1 MLQDGHAAALA
12 HFSLTFVFHNRRS
25 DSSLR
30 PEPAPMAAGGRAESH
45 PIMQENLTL
54 PRRPGRSSST
64 AARLVLSLMLV
75 AVLGACSKSGD
86 QPKPAAQSEV
96 GYVVVKA
103 QRQALTTELPGRT
116 TAYLAADIRP
126 QVGGIIQK
134 RLFKEGSNV
143 KAGQPLYQIDPASY
157 QAAYDSAKA
166 SLLKAQA
173 TLASSRLKA
182 DRYAELN
189 KIDAVSKQDNDD
201 AQSTLRQNQAD
212 VEVQKAAVQTAAINL
227 QYTKILSPISG
238 RIEKSS
244 VTPGALVTASQTTA
258 LTTVQQIDP
267 IYVDVTQSTVDLL
280 RLRRELASGQI
291 KKSGDNAAQVK
302 ILLEDGSTYER
313 TGKLEFT
320 GLSVD
325 TGTGM
330 ITLRA
335 VVPNPEGVLLPGAYV
350 RAVLEEGVDDH
361 ALLVPQKAVSRDQTG
376 AATALVLGNDGKVQQ
391 RLVTV
396 ARAVGNNWW
405 VSRGLQQGDKL
416 IVDGLQKV
424 RTGDT
429 PRAIDITDSLQKD
442 LAREAAAAAA
452 DPSLGGDADKAG
464 KAVESGAAPATSVQS
479 K

>member
-1 MLQDGHAAALA
+1 MTDFRSQALPLLRQNPPRLLRTLTLAALLAVTLAACSRSGEAPKAAAQA
-12 HFSLTFVFHNRRS
+12 
-25 DSSLR
+25 
-30 PEPAPMAAGGRAESH
+30 
-45 PIMQENLTL
+45 
-54 PRRPGRSSST
+54 
-64 AARLVLSLMLV
+64 
-75 AVLGACSKSGD
+75 
-86 QPKPAAQSEV
+86 EV

-103 QRQALTTELPGRT
+103 QRQAVTTELPGRT
-116 TAYLAADIRP
+116 SAYLAADIRP

-134 RLFKEGSNV
+134 RLFKEGAKV

-166 SLLKAQA
+166 SLLKAEA

-182 DRYAELN
+182 QRYAELN

-291 KKSGDNAAQVK
+291 RKSGENAAQVK
-302 ILLEDGSTYER
+302 ILLEDGSAYDR
-313 TGKLEFT
+313 TGRLEFT

-335 VVPNPEGVLLPGAYV
+335 VVPNPDGVLLPGAYV
-350 RAVLEEGVDDH
+350 RAVLEEGVDEH

-376 AATALVLGNDGKVQQ
+376 AATALVLGANGKVEQ

-396 ARAVGNNWW
+396 ARAVGNSWW
-405 VSRGLQQGDKL
+405 ISKGLKEGDKL

-429 PRAIDITDSLQKD
+429 PRAIDITDSLKKD
-442 LAREAAAAAA
+442 LASEAAAAAA
-452 DPSLGGDADKAG
+452 DPSLGGDADNADTDAG
-464 KAVESGAAPATSVQS
+464 NNAASPATTGATTTDNAAGAKS

>member
-1 MLQDGHAAALA
+1 
-12 HFSLTFVFHNRRS
+12 
-25 DSSLR
+25 
-30 PEPAPMAAGGRAESH
+30 MAACGRAESH
-45 PIMQENLTL
+45 PIMFHTASTARHAG
-54 PRRPGRSSST
+54 RRSST
-64 AARLVLSLMLV
+64 AARLALSLMLV
-75 AVLGACSKSGD
+75 AVLGACSRSGD

-96 GYVVVKA
+96 GYVVLKT
-103 QRQALTTELPGRT
+103 QRQSLTTELPGRT

-134 RLFKEGSNV
+134 RLFKEGSLV

-189 KIDAVSKQDNDD
+189 KIDAVARQDNDD

-227 QYTKILSPISG
+227 QYTRILSPISG

-291 KKSGDNAAQVK
+291 SKSGANAAQVK
-302 ILLEDGSTYER
+302 ILLEDGSTYDHP
-313 TGKLEFT
+313 GKLEFT

-335 VVPNPEGVLLPGAYV
+335 VVPNPDGVLLPGAYV
-350 RAVLEEGVDDH
+350 RAVLEEGVDEH
-361 ALLVPQKAVSRDQTG
+361 ALLVPQKAISRDQTG
-376 AATALVLGNDGKVQQ
+376 AATALVVGSDGKVQQ
-391 RLVTV
+391 RVVTV

-405 VSRGLQQGDKL
+405 ISKGLQEGDKL

-424 RTGDT
+424 RAGDT

-452 DPSLGGDADKAG
+452 DPSLGGDAGRAAG
-464 KAVESGAAPATSVQS
+464 AGTAAASGARS

>member
-1 MLQDGHAAALA
+1 MPDFRSQALPLLRQNPPRLLRTLTLAALLAVTLAACSRSGEAPKAAAQA
-12 HFSLTFVFHNRRS
+12 
-25 DSSLR
+25 
-30 PEPAPMAAGGRAESH
+30 
-45 PIMQENLTL
+45 
-54 PRRPGRSSST
+54 
-64 AARLVLSLMLV
+64 
-75 AVLGACSKSGD
+75 
-86 QPKPAAQSEV
+86 EV

-103 QRQALTTELPGRT
+103 QRQAVTTELPGRT
-116 TAYLAADIRP
+116 SAYLAADIRP

-134 RLFKEGSNV
+134 RLFKEGAKV

-166 SLLKAQA
+166 SLLKAEA

-182 DRYAELN
+182 QRYAELN

-291 KKSGDNAAQVK
+291 SKSGENAAQVK
-302 ILLEDGSTYER
+302 ILLEDGSAYDR
-313 TGKLEFT
+313 TGRLEFT

-335 VVPNPEGVLLPGAYV
+335 VVPNPDGVLLPGAYV
-350 RAVLEEGVDDH
+350 RAVLEEGVDEH

-376 AATALVLGNDGKVQQ
+376 AATALVLGANGKVEQ

-405 VSRGLQQGDKL
+405 ISKGLKEGDKL

-429 PRAIDITDSLQKD
+429 PRAIDITDSLKKD
-442 LAREAAAAAA
+442 LASEAAAAAA
-452 DPSLGGDADKAG
+452 DPSLGGDADNADTDAG
-464 KAVESGAAPATSVQS
+464 NNAASSASPATTTDNAAGAKS

>member
-1 MLQDGHAAALA
+1 MLATALA
-12 HFSLTFVFHNRRS
+12 
-25 DSSLR
+25 
-30 PEPAPMAAGGRAESH
+30 
-45 PIMQENLTL
+45 
-54 PRRPGRSSST
+54 
-64 AARLVLSLMLV
+64 
-75 AVLGACSKSGD
+75 ACSKSGN
-86 QPKPAAQSEV
+86 QTPGQTQAEV

-103 QRQALTTELPGRT
+103 QRQAVTTELPGRT
-116 TAYLAADIRP
+116 NAYLAADIRP

-134 RLFKEGSNV
+134 RLFKEGANV

-157 QAAYDSAKA
+157 QAAYDSARA
-166 SLLKAQA
+166 SLLKAEA
-173 TLASSRLKA
+173 TLASSKLKA
-182 DRYAELN
+182 QRYAELD
-189 KIDAVSKQDNDD
+189 KIDAVAKQDNDD

-212 VEVQKAAVQTAAINL
+212 VAVQQAAVQTAAINL
-227 QYTKILSPISG
+227 QYTRILSPITG

-267 IYVDVTQSTVDLL
+267 IYVDVTQSSVDLL

-291 KKSGDNAAQVK
+291 RKSGENAAQVK
-302 ILLEDGSTYER
+302 IVLEDGSTYER
-313 TGKLEFT
+313 SGKLEFS

-335 VVPNPEGVLLPGAYV
+335 VVPNPDGVLLPGAYV
-350 RAVLEEGVDDH
+350 RAVLEEGVDEQ

-376 AATALVLGNDGKVQQ
+376 AATALVLGANGKVEQ

-405 VSRGLQQGDKL
+405 ISKGLKEGDKL
-416 IVDGLQKV
+416 IVDGLQKI

-429 PRAIDITDSLQKD
+429 PRAIDVTESLKKD

-452 DPSLGGDADKAG
+452 DPSLGGAADNADATTNSTSTA
-464 KAVESGAAPATSVQS
+464 ATGAQS

>member
-1 MLQDGHAAALA
+1 MPNKNTSSGSTHSFAMPARLLMALTLAVALA
-12 HFSLTFVFHNRRS
+12 
-25 DSSLR
+25 
-30 PEPAPMAAGGRAESH
+30 
-45 PIMQENLTL
+45 
-54 PRRPGRSSST
+54 
-64 AARLVLSLMLV
+64 
-75 AVLGACSKSGD
+75 ACSKSGN
-86 QPKPAAQSEV
+86 QPPAQGQAEI

-103 QRQALTTELPGRT
+103 QRQAVTTELPGRT

-134 RLFKEGSNV
+134 RLFKEGANV

-166 SLLKAQA
+166 SLLKAEA
-173 TLASSRLKA
+173 TLASSKLKA
-182 DRYAELN
+182 QRYAELD

-201 AQSTLRQNQAD
+201 AQSTLRQNEAD
-212 VEVQKAAVQTAAINL
+212 VAVQKAAVKTAAINL
-227 QYTKILSPISG
+227 EYTKILSPISG
-238 RIEKSS
+238 RIEKST

-258 LTTVQQIDP
+258 LTTVQKIDP

-280 RLRRELASGQI
+280 RLKRELASGQI
-291 KKSGDNAAQVK
+291 KKSGENAAQVK
-302 ILLEDGSTYER
+302 ILLEDGSTYDR
-313 TGKLEFT
+313 TGKLEFA

-335 VVPNPEGVLLPGAYV
+335 VVPNPDGVLLPGSYV

-376 AATALVLGNDGKVQQ
+376 AATALVVGADGKVQQ
-391 RLVTV
+391 RLLSV

-405 VSRGLQQGDKL
+405 VTKGLAEGDKL

-429 PRAIDITDSLQKD
+429 PRAIDVTESLKKD

-452 DPSLGGDADKAG
+452 DPSLGGGAKNGDDAASGSAG
-464 KAVESGAAPATSVQS
+464 SSGAANTAAGA

>member
-1 MLQDGHAAALA
+1 MPDFRSQALPLLRQNPSRLLRTLTLAALLAATLAACSRSGEAPKAAAQA
-12 HFSLTFVFHNRRS
+12 
-25 DSSLR
+25 
-30 PEPAPMAAGGRAESH
+30 
-45 PIMQENLTL
+45 
-54 PRRPGRSSST
+54 
-64 AARLVLSLMLV
+64 
-75 AVLGACSKSGD
+75 
-86 QPKPAAQSEV
+86 EV

-103 QRQALTTELPGRT
+103 QRQTVTTELPGRT
-116 TAYLAADIRP
+116 SAYLAADIRP

-134 RLFKEGSNV
+134 RLFKEGAKV

-166 SLLKAQA
+166 SLLKAEA

-182 DRYAELN
+182 QRYAELN

-291 KKSGDNAAQVK
+291 RKSGENAAQVK

-313 TGKLEFT
+313 SGRLEFT

-335 VVPNPEGVLLPGAYV
+335 VVPNPDGVLLPGAYV
-350 RAVLEEGVDDH
+350 RAVLEEGVDEH

-376 AATALVLGNDGKVQQ
+376 AATALVLGANGKVEQ

-405 VSRGLQQGDKL
+405 ISKGLKEGDKL

-429 PRAIDITDSLQKD
+429 PRAIDITDSLKKD
-442 LAREAAAAAA
+442 LANEAAAAAA
-452 DPSLGGDADKAG
+452 DPSLGGDADNADADNGSASSATTTTDNAAG
-464 KAVESGAAPATSVQS
+464 AKS

>member
-1 MLQDGHAAALA
+1 
-12 HFSLTFVFHNRRS
+12 
-25 DSSLR
+25 
-30 PEPAPMAAGGRAESH
+30 MAARGRAESH
-45 PIMQENLTL
+45 PIMHLTAST
-54 PRRPGRSSST
+54 PRRQGRTSSPT
-64 AARLVLSLMLV
+64 ARLALSLILV
-75 AVLGACSKSGD
+75 AVLAACSRSGE
-86 QPKPAAQSEV
+86 QSKPSAQAEV

-134 RLFKEGSNV
+134 RLFKEGSTV

-157 QAAYDSAKA
+157 QAAYDSARA
-166 SLLKAQA
+166 SLLKAEA
-173 TLASSRLKA
+173 TLASSKLKA
-182 DRYAELN
+182 ERYAELN
-189 KIDAVSKQDNDD
+189 KIDAVSRQDNDD

-291 KKSGDNAAQVK
+291 RKSGENAAQVK
-302 ILLEDGSTYER
+302 IVPEDGSTYER
-313 TGKLEFT
+313 PGKLEFT

-335 VVPNPEGVLLPGAYV
+335 VVPNPDGVLLPGAYV

-376 AATALVLGNDGKVQQ
+376 AATALVLGADGKVQQ
-391 RLVTV
+391 RLVSV

-405 VSRGLQQGDKL
+405 VSRGLKEGDKL

-424 RTGDT
+424 RTGDA

-464 KAVESGAAPATSVQS
+464 DSAAPATSVQS

>member
-1 MLQDGHAAALA
+1 MLKKN
-12 HFSLTFVFHNRRS
+12 T
-25 DSSLR
+25 
-30 PEPAPMAAGGRAESH
+30 AAG
-45 PIMQENLTL
+45 
-54 PRRPGRSSST
+54 
-64 AARLVLSLMLV
+64 SLAI
-75 AVLGACSKSGD
+75 AVLLATTLAACSKSGN
-86 QPKPAAQSEV
+86 QAPVATQAEI
-96 GYVVVKA
+96 GYVVVKT
-103 QRQALTTELPGRT
+103 QRQAVTTELPGRT

-134 RLFKEGSNV
+134 RLFKEGATV
-143 KAGQPLYQIDPASY
+143 KAGQPLYQIDPSTY
-157 QAAYDSAKA
+157 QAALDSAKA
-166 SLLKAQA
+166 SLLKAEA

-182 DRYAELN
+182 QRYAELD
-189 KIDAVSKQDNDD
+189 KIDAVAKQDNDD

-212 VEVQKAAVQTAAINL
+212 VEVQKAAVKTAAINVEF
-227 QYTKILSPISG
+227 TRILSPISG

-280 RLRRELASGQI
+280 RLKRELASGQI

-302 ILLEDGSTYER
+302 ILLEDGSTYDR
-313 TGKLEFT
+313 RGKLEFS

-335 VVPNPEGVLLPGAYV
+335 VVPNPDGILLPGSYV
-350 RAVLEEGVDDH
+350 RAVLEEGVDEH

-376 AATALVLGNDGKVQQ
+376 AATALVIGASGKVEQ
-391 RLVTV
+391 RILTAV
-396 ARAVGNNWW
+396 RAVGNSWW
-405 VSRGLQQGDKL
+405 ISKGLQEGDKL

-424 RTGDT
+424 RPGDT
-429 PRAIDITDSLQKD
+429 PRAIDVTDTLQKD
-442 LAREAAAAAA
+442 LAKEAAAAAA
-452 DPSLGGDADKAG
+452 DPSLGGTAG
-464 KAVESGAAPATSVQS
+464 ATASGAANSGA

>member
-1 MLQDGHAAALA
+1 MPDFRTQALPLLRQNPPRLLRTLTLAALLALTLAACSRSGEAPKAAAQA
-12 HFSLTFVFHNRRS
+12 
-25 DSSLR
+25 
-30 PEPAPMAAGGRAESH
+30 
-45 PIMQENLTL
+45 
-54 PRRPGRSSST
+54 
-64 AARLVLSLMLV
+64 
-75 AVLGACSKSGD
+75 
-86 QPKPAAQSEV
+86 EV

-103 QRQALTTELPGRT
+103 QRQAVTTELPGRT
-116 TAYLAADIRP
+116 SAYLAADIRP

-134 RLFKEGSNV
+134 RLFKEGAKV

-166 SLLKAQA
+166 SLLKAEA

-182 DRYAELN
+182 QRYAELN

-291 KKSGDNAAQVK
+291 RKSGENAAQVK
-302 ILLEDGSTYER
+302 ILLEDGSAYDR
-313 TGKLEFT
+313 TGRLEFT

-335 VVPNPEGVLLPGAYV
+335 VVPNPDGVLLPGAYV
-350 RAVLEEGVDDH
+350 RAVLEEGVDEH

-376 AATALVLGNDGKVQQ
+376 AATALVLGANGKVEQ

-405 VSRGLQQGDKL
+405 ISKGLKEGDKL

-429 PRAIDITDSLQKD
+429 PRAIDITDSLKKD
-442 LAREAAAAAA
+442 LASEAAAAAA
-452 DPSLGGDADKAG
+452 DPSLGGDADNADTDAG
-464 KAVESGAAPATSVQS
+464 NNAAGSTSPATTTTDNAAGARS

>member
-1 MLQDGHAAALA
+1 MPNKNTSSGSTHSFAMPARVLMALTLAVALA
-12 HFSLTFVFHNRRS
+12 
-25 DSSLR
+25 
-30 PEPAPMAAGGRAESH
+30 
-45 PIMQENLTL
+45 
-54 PRRPGRSSST
+54 
-64 AARLVLSLMLV
+64 
-75 AVLGACSKSGD
+75 ACSKSGN
-86 QPKPAAQSEV
+86 QPPAQSQAEI

-103 QRQALTTELPGRT
+103 QRQAVTTELPGRT

-134 RLFKEGSNV
+134 RLFKEGATV

-166 SLLKAQA
+166 SLLKAEA
-173 TLASSRLKA
+173 TLASSKLKA
-182 DRYAELN
+182 QRYAELD

-201 AQSTLRQNQAD
+201 AQSTLRQNEAD
-212 VEVQKAAVQTAAINL
+212 VAVQKAAVKTAAINL
-227 QYTKILSPISG
+227 EYTKILSPISG
-238 RIEKSS
+238 RIEKST

-258 LTTVQQIDP
+258 LTTVQKIDP

-280 RLRRELASGQI
+280 RLKRELASGQI
-291 KKSGDNAAQVK
+291 KKSGENAAQVK
-302 ILLEDGSTYER
+302 ILLEDGSTYDR
-313 TGKLEFT
+313 TGKLEFA

-335 VVPNPEGVLLPGAYV
+335 VVPNPDGVLLPGSYV

-376 AATALVLGNDGKVQQ
+376 AATALVVGADGKVQQ
-391 RLVTV
+391 RLLSV

-405 VSRGLQQGDKL
+405 VTKGLAEGDKL

-429 PRAIDITDSLQKD
+429 PRAIDVTESLKKD

-452 DPSLGGDADKAG
+452 DPSLGGGAKNGDDAASGSAG
-464 KAVESGAAPATSVQS
+464 SSGAANTAAGA

>member
-1 MLQDGHAAALA
+1 MH
-12 HFSLTFVFHNRRS
+12 LTASTPRHQ
-25 DSSLR
+25 
-30 PEPAPMAAGGRAESH
+30 GRTSF
-45 PIMQENLTL
+45 PT
-54 PRRPGRSSST
+54 
-64 AARLVLSLMLV
+64 ARLALSLILV
-75 AVLGACSKSGD
+75 AVLAACSRSGE
-86 QPKPAAQSEV
+86 QPKSSAQAEV

-134 RLFKEGSNV
+134 RLFKEGSTV

-157 QAAYDSAKA
+157 QAAYDSARA
-166 SLLKAQA
+166 SLLKAEA
-173 TLASSRLKA
+173 TLASSKLKA
-182 DRYAELN
+182 ERYAELN

-291 KKSGDNAAQVK
+291 RKSGENAAQVK
-302 ILLEDGSTYER
+302 IVLEDGFTYDR
-313 TGKLEFT
+313 PGKLEFT

-335 VVPNPEGVLLPGAYV
+335 VVPNPDGVLLPGAYV
-350 RAVLEEGVDDH
+350 RAVLEEGVDEH

-376 AATALVLGNDGKVQQ
+376 AATALVLGADGKVQQ
-391 RLVTV
+391 RLVSV

-405 VSRGLQQGDKL
+405 VSRGLKEGDKL

-424 RTGDT
+424 RTGDA

-452 DPSLGGDADKAG
+452 DPSLGGDAG
-464 KAVESGAAPATSVQS
+464 KDGAAASATAAQS

>member
-1 MLQDGHAAALA
+1 MPDKNISSRFVSLPGLPAMTRLAAALMLAAALA
-12 HFSLTFVFHNRRS
+12 
-25 DSSLR
+25 
-30 PEPAPMAAGGRAESH
+30 
-45 PIMQENLTL
+45 
-54 PRRPGRSSST
+54 
-64 AARLVLSLMLV
+64 
-75 AVLGACSKSGD
+75 ACSRSGN
-86 QPKPAAQSEV
+86 QPPAQAQSEV
-96 GYVVVKA
+96 GYVVVKV

-116 TAYLAADIRP
+116 TAYLTADIRP

-134 RLFKEGSNV
+134 RLFKEGATV
-143 KAGQPLYQIDPASY
+143 RQGQPLYQIDAASY

-166 SLLKAQA
+166 SLLKAEA

-182 DRYAELN
+182 QRYAELD
-189 KIDAVSKQDNDD
+189 KIDAVAKQDNDD

-212 VEVQKAAVQTAAINL
+212 VEVQKAAVKTAAINL
-227 QYTKILSPISG
+227 EYTRILSPISG

-267 IYVDVTQSTVDLL
+267 IYVDVTQSTVELL

-291 KKSGDNAAQVK
+291 KKSGENSAPVK
-302 ILLEDGSTYER
+302 IVLEDGSTYER
-313 TGKLEFT
+313 PGKLEFS

-335 VVPNPEGVLLPGAYV
+335 VVPNPDGILLPGAYV
-350 RAVLEEGVDDH
+350 RAVLEEGVDEQ
-361 ALLVPQKAVSRDQTG
+361 AMLVPQKAVSRDQTG
-376 AATALVLGNDGKVQQ
+376 AATALVIGEGGKVEQ
-391 RLVTV
+391 RLLTV

-405 VSRGLQQGDKL
+405 VTKGIKPGDKV

-424 RTGDT
+424 RSGDV
-429 PRAIDITDSLQKD
+429 PRAIDITDTLQKD

-452 DPSLGGDADKAG
+452 DPSLGGDAG
-464 KAVESGAAPATSVQS
+464 GA

>member
-1 MLQDGHAAALA
+1 MPARLLMALTLAVALA
-12 HFSLTFVFHNRRS
+12 
-25 DSSLR
+25 
-30 PEPAPMAAGGRAESH
+30 
-45 PIMQENLTL
+45 
-54 PRRPGRSSST
+54 
-64 AARLVLSLMLV
+64 
-75 AVLGACSKSGD
+75 ACSKSGN
-86 QPKPAAQSEV
+86 QPPAQGQAEI

-103 QRQALTTELPGRT
+103 QRQAVTTELPGRT

-134 RLFKEGSNV
+134 RLFKEGANV

-166 SLLKAQA
+166 SLLKAEA
-173 TLASSRLKA
+173 TLASSKLKA
-182 DRYAELN
+182 QRYAELD

-201 AQSTLRQNQAD
+201 AQSTLRQNEAD
-212 VEVQKAAVQTAAINL
+212 VAVQKAAVKTAAINL
-227 QYTKILSPISG
+227 EYTKILSPISG
-238 RIEKSS
+238 RIEKST

-258 LTTVQQIDP
+258 LTTVQKIDP

-280 RLRRELASGQI
+280 RLKRELASGQI
-291 KKSGDNAAQVK
+291 KKSGENAAQVK
-302 ILLEDGSTYER
+302 ILLEDGSTYDR
-313 TGKLEFT
+313 TGKLEFA

-335 VVPNPEGVLLPGAYV
+335 VVPNPDGVLLPGSYV

-376 AATALVLGNDGKVQQ
+376 AATALVVGADGKVQQ
-391 RLVTV
+391 RLLSV

-405 VSRGLQQGDKL
+405 VTKGLAEGDKL

-429 PRAIDITDSLQKD
+429 PRAIDVTESLKKD

-452 DPSLGGDADKAG
+452 DPSLGGGAKNGDDAASGSAG
-464 KAVESGAAPATSVQS
+464 SSGAANTAAGA

>member
-1 MLQDGHAAALA
+1 MPNKNIPSRPAKLALA
-12 HFSLTFVFHNRRS
+12 L
-25 DSSLR
+25 LL
-30 PEPAPMAAGGRAESH
+30 A
-45 PIMQENLTL
+45 
-54 PRRPGRSSST
+54 
-64 AARLVLSLMLV
+64 
-75 AVLGACSKSGD
+75 AVLAACGKSGN
-86 QPKPAAQSEV
+86 QPPAQSQAEI

-103 QRQALTTELPGRT
+103 QRQVVTTELPGRT

-134 RLFKEGSNV
+134 RLFKEGADV

-157 QAAYDSAKA
+157 QAAYDSARA
-166 SLLKAQA
+166 SLLKAEA
-173 TLASSRLKA
+173 TLAASKLKA
-182 DRYAELN
+182 QRYAELD
-189 KIDAVSKQDNDD
+189 KIDAVSRQDNDD

-212 VEVQKAAVQTAAINL
+212 VEVQKAAVKTAAINL
-227 QYTKILSPISG
+227 EYTKILSPISG

-258 LTTVQQIDP
+258 LTTVQKIDP

-280 RLRRELASGQI
+280 RLKRELASGQI
-291 KKSGDNAAQVK
+291 RKSGANSAQIKV
-302 ILLEDGSTYER
+302 LLEDGSTYDR
-313 TGKLEFT
+313 SGKLEFS

-335 VVPNPEGVLLPGAYV
+335 VVPNPDGVLLPGSYV
-350 RAVLEEGVDDH
+350 RAVLEEGVDER

-376 AATALVLGNDGKVQQ
+376 AATALVVGAGGKVEQ
-391 RLVTV
+391 RLVSV

-405 VSRGLQQGDKL
+405 VTKGLAEGDKL

-424 RTGDT
+424 RPGDT
-429 PRAIDITDSLQKD
+429 PRAIDITDTLKKD

-452 DPSLGGDADKAG
+452 DPSLGGGAKSGDDSGSSSDAA
-464 KAVESGAAPATSVQS
+464 GAAA

>member
-1 MLQDGHAAALA
+1 
-12 HFSLTFVFHNRRS
+12 
-25 DSSLR
+25 
-30 PEPAPMAAGGRAESH
+30 MAACGRAESP
-45 PIMQENLTL
+45 PIMPHIAST
-54 PRRPGRSSST
+54 PRHAGRRSST
-64 AARLVLSLMLV
+64 AVRLALSLTMV
-75 AVLGACSKSGD
+75 AVLGACSRSGD
-86 QPKPAAQSEV
+86 QPKSAAQSEV

-126 QVGGIIQK
+126 QVGGIIQQ
-134 RLFKEGSNV
+134 RLFKEGSLV

-166 SLLKAQA
+166 SLLKSEA
-173 TLASSRLKA
+173 TLASSKLKA
-182 DRYAELN
+182 ERYAELN
-189 KIDAVSKQDNDD
+189 KIDAVAKQDNDD
-201 AQSTLRQNQAD
+201 TQSTMRQNQAD

-227 QYTKILSPISG
+227 QYTRIVSPISG
-238 RIEKSS
+238 RIEQST

-291 KKSGDNAAQVK
+291 RKSGANAAQVK
-302 ILLEDGSTYER
+302 ILLEDGSTYDHP
-313 TGKLEFT
+313 GKLEFT

-335 VVPNPEGVLLPGAYV
+335 VVPNPDGVLLPGAYV
-350 RAVLEEGVDDH
+350 RAVLEEGVDEH
-361 ALLVPQKAVSRDQTG
+361 ALLVPQKAISRDQTG
-376 AATALVLGNDGKVQQ
+376 AATALVMGTDGKVQQ
-391 RLVTV
+391 RVVIV

-405 VSRGLQQGDKL
+405 VSKGLQEGDKL

-424 RTGDT
+424 RVGDT
-429 PRAIDITDSLQKD
+429 PRAIDVTDSLQKD

-452 DPSLGGDADKAG
+452 DPSLGGDAG
-464 KAVESGAAPATSVQS
+464 KAAATGTAAVSGAQS

>member
-1 MLQDGHAAALA
+1 
-12 HFSLTFVFHNRRS
+12 
-25 DSSLR
+25 
-30 PEPAPMAAGGRAESH
+30 MAARGRAESH
-45 PIMQENLTL
+45 PIMHLTAST
-54 PRRPGRSSST
+54 PRHQGRTSFPT
-64 AARLVLSLMLV
+64 ARLALSLILV
-75 AVLGACSKSGD
+75 AVLAACSRSGE
-86 QPKPAAQSEV
+86 QPKSSAQAEV

-134 RLFKEGSNV
+134 RLFKEGSTV

-157 QAAYDSAKA
+157 QAAYDSARA
-166 SLLKAQA
+166 SLLKAEA
-173 TLASSRLKA
+173 TLASSKLKA
-182 DRYAELN
+182 ERYAELN

-291 KKSGDNAAQVK
+291 RKSGENAAQVK
-302 ILLEDGSTYER
+302 IVLEDGFTYDR
-313 TGKLEFT
+313 PGKLEFT

-335 VVPNPEGVLLPGAYV
+335 VVPNPDGVLLPGAYV
-350 RAVLEEGVDDH
+350 RAVLEEGVDEH

-376 AATALVLGNDGKVQQ
+376 AATALVLGADGKVQQ
-391 RLVTV
+391 RLVSV

-405 VSRGLQQGDKL
+405 VSRGLKEGDKL

-424 RTGDT
+424 RTGDA

-452 DPSLGGDADKAG
+452 DPSLGGDAG
-464 KAVESGAAPATSVQS
+464 KDGAAASATAAQS

>member
-1 MLQDGHAAALA
+1 MP
-12 HFSLTFVFHNRRS
+12 NKNI
-25 DSSLR
+25 SLR
-30 PEPAPMAAGGRAESH
+30 P
-45 PIMQENLTL
+45 
-54 PRRPGRSSST
+54 
-64 AARLVLSLMLV
+64 ARLALALML
-75 AVLGACSKSGD
+75 ATALAACFKSGN
-86 QPKPAAQSEV
+86 QAPAQAQAEI

-103 QRQALTTELPGRT
+103 QRQAVTTELPGRT

-134 RLFKEGSNV
+134 RLFKEGADV

-157 QAAYDSAKA
+157 QAAYDSARA
-166 SLLKAQA
+166 SLLKAEA
-173 TLASSRLKA
+173 TLASSKLKA
-182 DRYAELN
+182 QRYAELD
-189 KIDAVSKQDNDD
+189 KIDAVAKQDNDD

-212 VEVQKAAVQTAAINL
+212 VEVQKAAVKTAAINL
-227 QYTKILSPISG
+227 EYTKILSPISG
-238 RIEKSS
+238 RIEKST

-258 LTTVQQIDP
+258 LTTVQKIDP

-280 RLRRELASGQI
+280 RLKRELASGQI
-291 KKSGDNAAQVK
+291 KKSGANSAQIKV
-302 ILLEDGSTYER
+302 LLEDGSTYDR
-313 TGKLEFT
+313 TGKLEFS

-335 VVPNPEGVLLPGAYV
+335 VVPNPDGVLLPGSYV
-350 RAVLEEGVDDH
+350 RAVLEEGIDER

-376 AATALVLGNDGKVQQ
+376 AATALVMGAGGKVEQ
-391 RLVTV
+391 RLVSV

-405 VSRGLQQGDKL
+405 VTKGLSEGDKL

-429 PRAIDITDSLQKD
+429 PRAIDITDTLNKD

-452 DPSLGGDADKAG
+452 DPSLGGAKDDDSSNATAT
-464 KAVESGAAPATSVQS
+464 GAAA